1 MRDIMTPS
9 CQLSQGGLRHS
20 FSRKRETVVKINRV
34 LIVGAGTMGRQI
46 GFQCAMY
53 GFETVIYDVDESALE
68 ACRTRH
74 QRFADLF
81 VDRRGAERQQVEAAL
96 ARISYSSDLA
106 SAAHEVDLVSE
117 SVPEIPEI
125 KAEVYGRLNEVC
137 PQRTIFT
144 SNTSTMLPSR
154 MASVTGRPAR
164 FVALHFANPVWD
176 SNIGEVMG
184 HAGTAPEVFERVLEF
199 AAEIGMVPIRLET
212 EAPGF
217 ISNSLLV
224 PFLMAAQ
231 GLVANGVASH
241 QDVDRTWMV
250 MTRMAMGPFG
260 IMDLV
265 GLETAYN
272 IALHGAETR
281 NDETMRRNAAFLKQ
295 NFVDRGKLGLKS
307 GEGYYTYPDPAYKD
321 DDFLG

>member
-1 MRDIMTPS
+1 VYI
-9 CQLSQGGLRHS
+9 
-20 FSRKRETVVKINRV
+20 KKV

-46 GFQCAMY
+46 GFQCAIH
-53 GFETVIYDVDESALE
+53 GFDTVTYDVSESALE
-68 ACRTRH
+68 ICRVRH
-74 QRFADLF
+74 QRFAEF
-81 VDRRGAERQQVEAAL
+81 FIEARGADRSQVDASL
-96 ARISYSSDLA
+96 ARISYSSELA
-106 SAAHEVDLVSE
+106 AASCEVDLVSE

-125 KAEVYGRLNEVC
+125 KAEVYGRLNDLC
-137 PQRTIFT
+137 PERTIFT
-144 SNTSTMLPSR
+144 TNTSTMLPSR
-154 MASVTGRPAR
+154 MAELAGRPAR
-164 FVALHFANPVWD
+164 FVALHFANPVWS

-184 HAGTAPEVFERVLEF
+184 HPGTDPEVFERVLEF
-199 AAEIGMVPIRLET
+199 AAEIGMVPIRLER
-212 EAPGF
+212 EAAGF

-231 GLVANGVASH
+231 GLVATGVASP

-250 MTRMAMGPFG
+250 MTGMPMGPFG

-281 NDETMRRNAAFLKQ
+281 KDGQMHANAAYLKKH
-295 NFVDRGKLGLKS
+295 FVDRGKLGLKS

-321 DDFLG
+321 QDFVR